1 MLVVVSGLASLFRAL
16 LILLASFECRRFYG
30 DHLHDD
36 DDDFDDLHDDD
47 FGHEL
52 FLGCYSDDDDDDALH
67 SELPLPF
74 AQKRFY
80 SVQSNKRNNDDN
92 DDNNDD
98 NDIRRYTFSR
108 CIFSSRLTSSAF
120 LLSSSDIVGPLLLLL

>member
-1 MLVVVSGLASLFRAL
+1 MLVVLSGLASLFRAL

-36 DDDFDDLHDDD
+36 DDDDDFGGDFGHDDD
-47 FGHEL
+47 FDHEL
-52 FLGCYSDDDDDDALH
+52 FLCCYSDDDALH

-80 SVQSNKRNNDDN
+80 SVQSNKRNDYDDDNDDDDN
-92 DDNNDD
+92 DDNS
-98 NDIRRYTFSR
+98 IRRYIPSLDVF
-108 CIFSSRLTSSAF
+108 FPA
-120 LLSSSDIVGPLLLLL
+120 V